1 MMKPE
6 EADQV
11 DNEFYQGMLEKFNDY
26 LSVSLLNRRAQ
37 DAKEDPTEELIAVH
51 MDIEEMEK
59 QFQQCVEIA
68 MFLNQKNCEMTDEY
82 FNLDSQRKKDKSKF
96 ERNRSSAINLEQQVS
111 DLKLKLADANDQY
124 K

>member
-6 EADQV
+6 EVDQV

-82 FNLDSQRKKDKSKF
+82 FSLDSQRKKDKSMF
-96 ERNRSSAINLEQQVS
+96 ERNRSGAINLE
-111 DLKLKLADANDQY
+111 
-124 K
+124 